1 MGRLIFPKTETVKL
15 PPAADPEPIP
25 ELTVDTDET
34 AKGRKKVSRAETII
48 TGELAPATTKK
59 TLLG

>member
-1 MGRLIFPKTETVKL
+1 MGQLFSSPKTVKL
-15 PPAADPEPIP
+15 PPVADPEPIP

-34 AKGRKKVSRAETII
+34 KKGKKRPSRGETII
-48 TGELAPATTKK
+48 TGELAPVTTKK

>member
-1 MGRLIFPKTETVKL
+1 MGRLLFPKTETVKL
-15 PPAADPEPIP
+15 PPVADPEPIP

-34 AKGRKKVSRAETII
+34 KGRKKVSRAETII